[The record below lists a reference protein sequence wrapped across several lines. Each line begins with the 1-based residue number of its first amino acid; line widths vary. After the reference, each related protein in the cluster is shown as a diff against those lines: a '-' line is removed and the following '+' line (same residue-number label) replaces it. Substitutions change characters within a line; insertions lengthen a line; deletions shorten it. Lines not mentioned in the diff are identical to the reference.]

1 MTEILDLLENALS
14 KATGM
19 NDAGESDREIHWNR
33 SQNLVDQIARGFQKQ
48 FEANPAVRV
57 FWSGNT
63 ANQTEFN
70 RKEFLFDIAVC
81 EVEETPSATGRA
93 LLHFVTKTHW
103 IVESEFEPNSR
114 DAIVDMSKL
123 VMGKSENV
131 LFIGSA
137 VAPKDA
143 YLDMLGRVARHCD
156 GHTYLAL
163 IEHPGK
169 WKTQTPRPEVYS
181 WAGEKW
187 SRMGPSARQ

>member
-1 MTEILDLLENALS
+1 MNEIRNLVENALA
-14 KATGM
+14 KATAKR
-19 NDAGESDREIHWNR
+19 DAGESDREIHRNR
-33 SQNLVDQIARGFQKQ
+33 SQNLVDQIARGFQKR

-57 FWSGNT
+57 FWSRNT
-63 ANQTEFN
+63 SNQSDFN

-81 EVEETPSATGRA
+81 EVRETPSATGRA

-137 VAPKDA
+137 VAPKDG
-143 YLDMLGRVARHCD
+143 YLDMLGKVASHCD
-156 GHTYLAL
+156 GNTFLAMIDHPSRWKAHTSSLELYRWS
-163 IEHPGK
+163 I
-169 WKTQTPRPEVYS
+169 
-181 WAGEKW
+181 AGWVREGQ
-187 SRMGPSARQ
+187 SGP

>member
-1 MTEILDLLENALS
+1 MNEIRNLVENALA
-14 KATGM
+14 KATAKR
-19 NDAGESDREIHWNR
+19 DAGESDREIHRNR
-33 SQNLVDQIARGFQKQ
+33 SQNLVDQIARGFQTR
-48 FEANPAVRV
+48 FGANPAVRV
-57 FWSGNT
+57 FWSRNA
-63 ANQTEFN
+63 ANETEFN

-81 EVEETPSATGRA
+81 EVQETPSATGRA

-123 VMGKSENV
+123 VMGNSENV

-137 VAPKDA
+137 VGPKPG
-143 YLDMLGRVARHCD
+143 YLDMLGKVAKHCS

-169 WKTQTPRPEVYS
+169 WKTQTPSLEVYCCS
-181 WAGEKW
+181 IAGWVREGQ
-187 SRMGPSARQ
+187 SGP